1 VRKSIPVGG
10 RLVIKVGSSS
20 LASTRGVIDD
30 SAVERVVASIVETHT
45 NGYPTVFVT
54 SGAVAAGM
62 GVLNLDRR
70 PTDLAALQVAAAV
83 GQGRLMERYSAAF
96 ARRGLIAGQVL
107 LTKDVLSSREQY
119 LNARS
124 ALDRMLVQRI
134 VPVVNEN
141 DAVGVEE
148 LRFGDNDRLAAIVSH
163 LIGAALLLILT
174 DTPGLFS
181 SDPRLGEAE
190 LLGAVRHTDQV
201 LDRLTGNIGPL
212 GSGGAATKVAAAR
225 IAAWSGVPTVVASS
239 ETEGV
244 VARVLAGEDEG
255 TWVEPRTE
263 RLPSRKLWIAFGQPS
278 AGVLVA
284 DDGAV
289 EALVHG
295 SRSLLPVGI
304 TRISGSFAAGAAVE
318 IHDRRGQLI
327 GKGLSRLDSI
337 SLTDLLGKRSDTEA
351 IHRDDLVILVHGSV
365 EAGEPAPRRLPADA

>member
-1 VRKSIPVGG
+1 
-10 RLVIKVGSSS
+10 
-20 LASTRGVIDD
+20 
-30 SAVERVVASIVETHT
+30 
-45 NGYPTVFVT
+45 
-54 SGAVAAGM
+54 
-62 GVLNLDRR
+62 
-70 PTDLAALQVAAAV
+70 
-83 GQGRLMERYSAAF
+83 MERYSAAF